1 MDAMLL
7 RKILFGSNDGRL
19 GNTSRNYF
27 DRLTDPATFGSRER
41 FRKLGLSEKCI
52 VRSSARA
59 KMGGSLLVLFLF
71 AGVAKRRMLEAR

>member
-27 DRLTDPATFGSRER
+27 DRLKSRL
-41 FRKLGLSEKCI
+41 LG
-52 VRSSARA
+52 
-59 KMGGSLLVLFLF
+59 GG
-71 AGVAKRRMLEAR
+71 R